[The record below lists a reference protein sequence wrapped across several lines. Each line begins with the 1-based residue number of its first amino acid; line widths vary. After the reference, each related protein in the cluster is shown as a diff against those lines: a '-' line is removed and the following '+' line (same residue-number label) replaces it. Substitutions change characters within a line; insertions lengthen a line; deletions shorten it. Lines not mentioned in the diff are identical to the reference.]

1 MNKMARLV
9 SKFNRL
15 PAILKRQALSAV
27 LGRIVPFV
35 GTAGVVIEEMTEHRV
50 VTRLRNRRRIQNHI
64 KTLHAAA
71 VTLAAETASGFIVGM
86 NLPDDKLPL
95 MKSLKVDFKK
105 RNAGGIQIVASLT
118 DQQKQ
123 QMRDEPKGEVSVQV
137 QAEDSAGVQTVVCE
151 MIWAWIPKK
160 RT

>member
-1 MNKMARLV
+1 MNKMAKMV
-9 SKFNRL
+9 SKFDLL
-15 PAILKRQALSAV
+15 PAALRRQALSAV

-35 GTAGVVIEEMTEHRV
+35 GTAGVVIEEMTEQRV

-95 MKSLKVDFKK
+95 MKTLHVDFKK
-105 RNAGGIQIVASLT
+105 RNKGGIRIVATLT
-118 DQQKQ
+118 DEQKQ
-123 QMRDEPKGEVSVQV
+123 KMRDEPKGEVAVHV
-137 QAEDSAGVQTVVCE
+137 EAEDAAGVRTVQCE
-151 MIWAWIPKK
+151 MVWAWIPKK
-160 RT
+160 R

>member
-1 MNKMARLV
+1 
-9 SKFNRL
+9 
-15 PAILKRQALSAV
+15 V

-35 GTAGVVIEEMTEHRV
+35 GTAGVVIEEMTEQRV

-95 MKSLKVDFKK
+95 MKTLRVDFKK
-105 RNAGGIQIVASLT
+105 RNKGGIKIVATLSD
-118 DQQKQ
+118 DQKR
-123 QMRDEPKGEVSVQV
+123 QMREEPKGEVSVAV
-137 QAEDSAGVQTVVCE
+137 VAEDSAGVRTVECE
-151 MIWAWIPKK
+151 MVWAWIPKK
-160 RT
+160 RG